1 MHSVAAVYVRVSS
14 TAQVEGRSLE
24 GQVDDC
30 RRAAAGRA
38 LDVADA
44 LVFVEE
50 GVSGTHASRPAFD
63 RMLAAARQG
72 RFQTL
77 FIWKLSRFARNARAA
92 LNSLHELQELGVA
105 VYFVQD
111 GLDTASPITRAVV
124 LPVLAGFAELES
136 DNIREQ
142 AMLGKWTGARAG
154 AWVSGTGPFGYRT
167 EGEAHARRL
176 VADDEPWDGAGGR
189 SAADVV
195 RLAFALCVDEGFGP
209 FQVAQRLN
217 ALEVPPPA
225 AWPRTQRRA
234 AHRTGWEHGTV
245 KKLLVDETYVG
256 RAAFGR
262 YTRVR
267 PDPAL
272 VEARRRRGHPRPEE
286 KVKVL
291 APPERVLRVEVPCL
305 VDAPVFEAAQAR
317 LASPDPRRTSH
328 ARRLYL
334 LSGGRTVCG
343 LCGRPYFG
351 LTRKPYAYM
360 VCSGTAPRI
369 PVGER
374 CVGAPRLVADRY
386 EDDVWG
392 RVVDLLDDTDGQL
405 YALVSRDL
413 GRAEPTADAAP
424 RVAELG
430 ARVKQLGVEMERL
443 VAAIRRG
450 VLPDDVA
457 DAAVRDVDTQ
467 RAAAT
472 QELARLRAT
481 AGGED
486 AFQGFLRTVRE
497 VAGLRGELR
506 DATAEDRDRWLGQL
520 SVQVTVQA
528 DGALDLRLVLPLS
541 PSDLA
546 ARSDDEWQERMRAED
561 ADLSAAVP
569 PTGFEPVLP
578 P

>member
-1 MHSVAAVYVRVSS
+1 VS
-14 TAQVEGRSLE
+14 
-24 GQVDDC
+24 DD
-30 RRAAAGRA
+30 
-38 LDVADA
+38 

-63 RMLAAARQG
+63 RMLEAARAG

-167 EGEAHARRL
+167 EGEAHARHL
-176 VADDEPWDGAGGR
+176 VPDDEPWDGAGGR

-195 RLAFALCVDEGFGP
+195 RLAFTLCVDEGLGP

-217 ALEVPPPA
+217 ALDVPPPA

-245 KKLLVDETYVG
+245 KKLQVDETYVG

-291 APPERVLRVEVPCL
+291 APADRVLRIEVPCL
-305 VDAPVFEAAQAR
+305 VDASVFEAAQAR
-317 LASPDPRRTSH
+317 LGDLDPRRRSH
-328 ARRLYL
+328 ARRLYV

-360 VCSGTAPRI
+360 VCSGTAARI
-369 PVGER
+369 PEAER
-374 CVGAPRLVADRY
+374 CVGAPRLNADAY
-386 EDDVWG
+386 EDEVWG
-392 RVVDLLDDTDGQL
+392 RVVDLLDDADGQL
-405 YALVSRDL
+405 YALV
-413 GRAEPTADAAP
+413 TADLARTAEVPADTAP
-424 RVAELG
+424 RVAELE
-430 ARVKQLGVEMERL
+430 ARIAELGVEMGRL
-443 VAAIRRG
+443 VDAIRRG
-450 VLPDDVA
+450 ALPDEVA
-457 DAAVRDVDTQ
+457 DAAVRDVDAQ
-467 RAAAT
+467 RATAA

-481 AGGED
+481 TGGED

-506 DATAEDRDRWLGQL
+506 GASAEDRDRWLGQL
-520 SVQVTVQA
+520 SVRVAVQA
-528 DGALDLRLVLPLS
+528 DGALDLFLVLPLS
-541 PSDLA
+541 SSDLA
-546 ARSDDEWQERMRAED
+546 ARADDEWSQTHGRN
-561 ADLSAAVP
+561 LSAKVP